1 MFGGNSNWRGPI
13 WFPLNTLI
21 ADALRQRAQGVG
33 GDMQV
38 ELPTGSGN
46 RISLLE
52 AAGELEQRMLNL
64 LRPGPD
70 GRRPGQQ
77 RDIPSGPLWDEHPT
91 FSEYF
96 DGDVGTG
103 LGASHQ
109 TGWTAMVAHL
119 ICRRDFGPDHAPDEP
134 SQSAPAAH

>member
-1 MFGGNSNWRGPI
+1 ME
-13 WFPLNTLI
+13 
-21 ADALRQRAQGVG
+21 
-33 GDMQV
+33 V
-38 ELPTGSGN
+38 EFPTGSGN
-46 RISLLE
+46 RITLLE
-52 AAGELEQRMLNL
+52 AAGRLEQRMLDL
-64 LRPGPD
+64 FRPGPD

-77 RDIPSGPLWDEHPT
+77 RDIPSGPLWDVHPT

-119 ICRRDFGPDHAPDEP
+119 ICRRDEDPDRPADGPHQA
-134 SQSAPAAH
+134 APAAPDRPTDASQH